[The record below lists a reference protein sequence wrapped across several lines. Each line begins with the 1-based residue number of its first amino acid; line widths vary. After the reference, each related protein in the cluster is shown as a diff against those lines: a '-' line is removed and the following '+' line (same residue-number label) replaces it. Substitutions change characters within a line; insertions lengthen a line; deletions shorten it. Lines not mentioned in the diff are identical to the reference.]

1 MTTGELIKKYRKDKK
16 IKQREVA
23 EKIGVTTQSYAQYE
37 RGLRNPKPSTLKK
50 IADAIG
56 IPAGYLLGESETNK
70 KLADYS
76 TEELLEEIQRRKNMS
91 NKIAALKDLTPGTV
105 FKSAAGDHIV
115 LGHDVAAGTTKV
127 IRRGLIAEDIRFD
140 RETCNYTESAL
151 KERFDVEY
159 TKMYEE
165 AFSDFLVEHEVNL
178 ISVDM
183 QQYGTFKCKVR
194 PITFDEA
201 REYNQHIVN
210 KELPDWYWTC
220 TPWSTDE
227 RGWRYGVAVVSPSGF
242 ICIDDFDNDGGVRPF
257 CILKSNLF
265 VSLT

>member
-1 MTTGELIKKYRKDKK
+1 MI
-16 IKQREVA
+16 EVA
-23 EKIGVTTQSYAQYE
+23 EITIRQYE
-37 RGLRNPKPSTLKK
+37 GNKRNPKIDIIRK
-50 IADAIG
+50 ISNALG
-56 IPAGYLLGESETNK
+56 ISIEELLGEKIIGLEH
-70 KLADYS
+70 YS

-91 NKIAALKDLTPGTV
+91 NKLVELKDLTPGTV

-140 RETCNYTESAL
+140 SNTCNYMESAL

-159 TKMYEE
+159 TKLYEE
-165 AFSDFLVEHEVNL
+165 VFSDSLVEHELNL

-201 REYNQHIVN
+201 REYNQYIVN
-210 KELPDWYWTC
+210 KSLPDWYWTC
-220 TPWSTDE
+220 TPWSTEE
-227 RGWRYGVAVVSPSGF
+227 RGWRYSVAVVSPSGF
-242 ICIDDFDNDGGVRPF
+242 INDIRNYYNDGGDRPF
-257 CILKSNLF
+257 CILKSDLF

>member
-1 MTTGELIKKYRKDKK
+1 
-16 IKQREVA
+16 
-23 EKIGVTTQSYAQYE
+23 
-37 RGLRNPKPSTLKK
+37 
-50 IADAIG
+50 
-56 IPAGYLLGESETNK
+56 
-70 KLADYS
+70 
-76 TEELLEEIQRRKNMS
+76 MS
-91 NKIAALKDLTPGTV
+91 NKLVELKDLAPGTV

-115 LGHDVAAGTTKV
+115 LGHDVEAGTTKV
-127 IRRGLIAEDIRFD
+127 IRRGLIEEDIRFD
-140 RETCNYTESAL
+140 RNSCNYMESAL

-159 TKMYEE
+159 TKLYEE

-201 REYNQHIVN
+201 REHNQHIVN

-227 RGWRYGVAVVSPSGF
+227 RGWRYGVAVVSPSGIF
-242 ICIDDFDNDGGVRPF
+242 NVIDFFNFNNGVRPF

-265 VSLT
+265 VSLLE